1 MNDIKYFDKELNL
14 LSKKLSSILLNYVRA
29 VIKEEVQ
36 SDAESFF
43 IGYGPDWRD
52 GCELNPA
59 VMEKFGIRTYL
70 VDRQRS
76 DQPITVIFVLTDK
89 LGEIFKKFDFAPFL
103 NVTLEDN
110 GDDFFEFVNVDDA
123 HAVKD
128 CSPLFTNNK
137 NLSHY
142 ASFVEAVEKHLL
154 FTTIKYS

>member
-1 MNDIKYFDKELNL
+1 MNHSDKEHNL

-36 SDAESFF
+36 LGTQSFF

-52 GCELNPA
+52 GSELNPI

-76 DQPITVIFVLTDK
+76 DRPITVIFVLTDK

-110 GDDFFEFVNVDDA
+110 GDDFFEFVSIDDA
-123 HAVKD
+123 HAVKH

-137 NLSHY
+137 NKNQY

-154 FTTIKYS
+154 FTTVQYSS